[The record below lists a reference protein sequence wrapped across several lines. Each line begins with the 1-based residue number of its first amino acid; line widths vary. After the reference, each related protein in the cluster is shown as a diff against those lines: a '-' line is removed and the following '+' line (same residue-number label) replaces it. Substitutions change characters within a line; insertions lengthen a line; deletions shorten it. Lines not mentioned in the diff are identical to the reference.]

1 MGYSKIV
8 NRMDLKMEFCNY
20 VSNSITNLEAI
31 NNEHFSKVFNSAAN
45 MLSSAVE
52 NGKSILVCGNG
63 GSHADAQHFAGELV
77 NFFTRKHRALKV
89 ITLGTN
95 SAVSTAWSNDHSFEE
110 QFAREVE
117 AYGELGSVLLG
128 ITTSGKSK
136 NVNQAFDKAHSI
148 GMKTIALTSS
158 KAIENLSKD
167 IDVIIPVHATETHKI
182 QECHIVIYHAL
193 CIFIEHSLPKQY
205 LI

>member
-1 MGYSKIV
+1 
-8 NRMDLKMEFCNY
+8 MEFNKY
-20 VSNSITNLEAI
+20 VDDSIFNLKAMK
-31 NNEHFSKVFNSAAN
+31 NEQFAVVFKAAAN
-45 MLSSAVE
+45 LLLSAIE

-77 NFFTRKHRALKV
+77 NFFTREHKALKV

-95 SAVSTAWSNDHSFEE
+95 NAVASAWSNDHSFEE

-117 AYGELGSVLLG
+117 AYGEPGSVLLG

-136 NVNQAFDKAHSI
+136 NINQAFMKAHTI
-148 GMKTIALTSS
+148 GMKTIALTSQ
-158 KAIENLSKD
+158 KAIQNLGNE
-167 IDVIIPVHATETHKI
+167 IDVIIPVPVDETHKI

-193 CIFIEHSLPKQY
+193 CVFIEDSLPKKF
-205 LI
+205 LS

>member
-1 MGYSKIV
+1 
-8 NRMDLKMEFCNY
+8 MEFTNY
-20 VSNSITNLEAI
+20 VKDSISNLEAI
-31 NNEHFSKVFNSAAN
+31 NNEQFTEVFKSAAN
-45 MLSSAVE
+45 LLLSAVE

-77 NFFTRKHRALKV
+77 NFFTREHKALKV

-95 SAVSTAWSNDHSFEE
+95 NAVASAWSNDHSFEE

-136 NVNQAFDKAHSI
+136 NVNQAFAKAHSI
-148 GMKTIALTSS
+148 GMKTIALTSK
-158 KAIENLSKD
+158 KAIQYLSD
-167 IDVIIPVHATETHKI
+167 EIDVIIPAPADETHKI

-193 CIFIEHSLPKQY
+193 CIFIENLLPKKF
-205 LI
+205 LN

>member
-1 MGYSKIV
+1 
-8 NRMDLKMEFCNY
+8 MEFTNY
-20 VSNSITNLEAI
+20 VKDSISNLEAI
-31 NNEHFSKVFNSAAN
+31 NNEQFTKVFKSAAN
-45 MLSSAVE
+45 LLLSAVE

-77 NFFTRKHRALKV
+77 NFFTREHKALKV

-95 SAVSTAWSNDHSFEE
+95 IVVASAWSNDHSFEE

-117 AYGELGSVLLG
+117 AYGEVGSVLLG

-148 GMKTIALTSS
+148 GMKTIALTSK
-158 KAIENLSKD
+158 KAIQYLSDK
-167 IDVIIPVHATETHKI
+167 IDVVIPVPADETHKI

-193 CIFIEHSLPKQY
+193 CIFIENLLPKKF
-205 LI
+205 LN